1 MQALSEATRSEYFLS
16 GYEVTVT
23 DLMIAQKLSLHQ
35 GPWWELFESDRTD
48 HAKNI
53 GEDNSGNSS
62 STERCIC
69 FF

>member
-1 MQALSEATRSEYFLS
+1 MQALSEATR
-16 GYEVTVT
+16 T
-23 DLMIAQKLSLHQ
+23 QKLNLHQ